1 MNLRSLL
8 WSNAVIS
15 LAAAG
20 CVVTALELS
29 GMEWQNGGMAAF
41 ALGISAATWWAY
53 SWQRHVKSTRPEGL
67 RPEHQAWQQRHRR
80 RLRFIAAGLL
90 PLALLPVGLTA
101 WESGH
106 QDVPLW
112 LGVGIALAA
121 GVTALYAGLPG
132 HAGSRQALRRLPGLK
147 MIWIGLT
154 WSIITAL
161 WPIGHGL
168 LQGQEALVHPG
179 WVALDRFLVIAALT
193 LPFDLRDRAWDSP
206 RMRTWPQWLGPNGTR
221 SLALAFVAAAMGV
234 RWLAHPEATS
244 VALGL
249 VPMAWA
255 VSLADEER
263 SAGYYVGL
271 DALLLV
277 DAAWLSWGRA
287 F

>member
-8 WSNAVIS
+8 WSNVVIS

-41 ALGISAATWWAY
+41 AVGISAATWWAY

-67 RPEHQAWQQRHRR
+67 RPEHQAWQQRNRR

-90 PLALLPVGLTA
+90 PLGLLPVGLTT

-112 LGVGIALAA
+112 LGMGIALAA

-206 RMRTWPQWLGPNGTR
+206 RMRTWPQWLGPKGTR

-255 VSLADEER
+255 VSLAQEER

-277 DAAWLSWGRA
+277 DAAWLSWGPT

>member
-1 MNLRSLL
+1 M
-8 WSNAVIS
+8 
-15 LAAAG
+15 
-20 CVVTALELS
+20 
-29 GMEWQNGGMAAF
+29 F
-41 ALGISAATWWAY
+41 PLG
-53 SWQRHVKSTRPEGL
+53 
-67 RPEHQAWQQRHRR
+67 
-80 RLRFIAAGLL
+80 
-90 PLALLPVGLTA
+90 LLPVGLTA
-101 WESGH
+101 WESGY

-112 LGVGIALAA
+112 LGMGIALAA
-121 GVTALYAGLPG
+121 GVTALCWPARPCRV
-132 HAGSRQALRRLPGLK
+132 ANPAPPARLK
-147 MIWIGLT
+147 TIWIGPT

-168 LQGQEALVHPG
+168 LQGQEAFVHPG

-193 LPFDLRDRAWDSP
+193 LPFDLRDRHGFPAC
-206 RMRTWPQWLGPNGTR
+206 GPGLNGSTQR
-221 SLALAFVAAAMGV
+221 NPSLALAFVAAAMVV

-255 VSLADEER
+255 VSLAQEER

-277 DAAWLSWGRA
+277 DAAWLSWGPT

>member
-132 HAGSRQALRRLPGLK
+132 DAGSRQALRRLPGLK

-168 LQGQEALVHPG
+168 LLGQETLVHPG

>member
-15 LAAAG
+15 LAAAAG
-20 CVVTALELS
+20 RRDRTGTV
-29 GMEWQNGGMAAF
+29 GHGGQIGGMAAF

-53 SWQRHVKSTRPEGL
+53 SWQRHVKSTRPKGL
-67 RPEHQAWQQRHRR
+67 RPEHQAWQQRNRR

-90 PLALLPVGLTA
+90 PLGLLPVGLTA

-112 LGVGIALAA
+112 LGIGIALAA

-168 LQGQEALVHPG
+168 LLGQEAFVHPG

-206 RMRTWPQWLGPNGTR
+206 ACGPGLNGSDPTAPGASRSPLSRPPWACGGWPMRRRPWRLGWCPWPG
-221 SLALAFVAAAMGV
+221 
-234 RWLAHPEATS
+234 
-244 VALGL
+244 
-249 VPMAWA
+249 A
-255 VSLADEER
+255 VSLAHEER

-277 DAAWLSWGRA
+277 DAAWLSWGPA